1 MEEAPLP
8 PPEAAATPPA
18 TSEAPPPSKV
28 AAPPPSEAP
37 PPSPAPNPT
46 PLQPP
51 PPPSSAP
58 VPSPPSSS
66 AVPSASQTTSQDPPS
81 VPQPQ
86 IQTPPQT
93 LHQLPQRPPLSPMRP
108 QLLPHFAHHF
118 PSASLSSSSSS
129 APSNTI
135 TATTAAAATISAA
148 ASSPSSPSSSSSA
161 SVPSPSPTPSTV
173 PRGSLATGVPA
184 HLPRSQQPPMA
195 FSSFGPSPSFNQPF
209 GSLNRG
215 PEQSPTSNA
224 QVRQSTPGIQNI
236 GMIGSLSSAA
246 PMRPTAVSGP
256 QQQRLIQAPIRSTS
270 PSASQALA
278 SQKFPSHGISKA
290 PSLPSPISAS
300 AFPQSQHMQQPLVS
314 SQGKLMHAPSVPS
327 SSSSAS
333 SLRPQPRPQVLQPR
347 PYHLLQSPSTTPQQQ
362 SLSSSQQQQ
371 IQQQQLQQKQQLLQ
385 QPQQL
390 TSAGS
395 QLSQEHQQYLALRNQ
410 QALTLQQ
417 AARNVGSTAH
427 KSSAPL
433 AQAGVVQSGA
443 VTPVSTDDVE
453 SDNHILSKRS
463 IRELVSQ
470 IDPSEKLDA
479 EVEDVL
485 IEIAEDFIESTTM
498 FACSL
503 AKHRKSNML
512 EVKDIL
518 LYVERNWNMTL
529 PGFGGDEIKCYKK
542 QITNDFH
549 KERLAVIK
557 KSMAMTGD
565 SSNAKNSSAMQASA
579 NQKAH
584 SLKAP
589 PIGSPNP

>member
-18 TSEAPPPSKV
+18 TSEAPPPSTV

-81 VPQPQ
+81 CCCFFPVVAVIIFFCFSALAIADPFDGSKRQPR
-86 IQTPPQT
+86 
-93 LHQLPQRPPLSPMRP
+93 HR
-108 QLLPHFAHHF
+108 
-118 PSASLSSSSSS
+118 
-129 APSNTI
+129 
-135 TATTAAAATISAA
+135 
-148 ASSPSSPSSSSSA
+148 
-161 SVPSPSPTPSTV
+161 
-173 PRGSLATGVPA
+173 VPA

-278 SQKFPSHGISKA
+278 SQSWYIKSPLIA
-290 PSLPSPISAS
+290 SPISAS

-333 SLRPQPRPQVLQPR
+333 SLRP
-347 PYHLLQSPSTTPQQQ
+347 
-362 SLSSSQQQQ
+362 
-371 IQQQQLQQKQQLLQ
+371 
-385 QPQQL
+385 
-390 TSAGS
+390 
-395 QLSQEHQQYLALRNQ
+395 NQ
-410 QALTLQQ
+410 
-417 AARNVGSTAH
+417 GH
-427 KSSAPL
+427 KFYNRDL
-433 AQAGVVQSGA
+433 WA